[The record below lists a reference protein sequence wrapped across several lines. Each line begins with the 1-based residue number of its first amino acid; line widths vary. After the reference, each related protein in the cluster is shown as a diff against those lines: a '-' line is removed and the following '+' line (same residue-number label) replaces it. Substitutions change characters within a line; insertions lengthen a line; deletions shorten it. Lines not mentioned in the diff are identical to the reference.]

1 VAGHRANA
9 SEARVYCPDPMHQ
22 QLNPVLKAVSD
33 AVLAVASKLSVDEV
47 LQRLVDSA
55 RELAGA
61 RYAALGIPDG
71 EGGFRRFLVSGMSD
85 QLIGQLGPLPR
96 THGMLGAILAEPGPY
111 RTGDI
116 HADPRFR
123 GWWPREHPDMRSL
136 LGVPI
141 VAAEGTIG
149 AFYLT
154 EKEGADAFDAADQ
167 ELIEVLAAHAAIAIT
182 NARLY
187 EQSRELSIVSE
198 RNRLALEL
206 HDVVS
211 QKLFSLMLSA
221 EAAATQLDRDPGAA
235 RVQLERLREL
245 AGQALEELRSLI
257 LGLRPPALEVDGL
270 EQTLRKE
277 VAMLGRVHGMDIDLH
292 VDGQLAPNRDRDRE
306 LAVLRIAHEALHNA
320 LRHAGAQHIAIHLT
334 APSDGAS
341 LALDVSDDGTGFDP
355 ASTELRSR
363 HLGLTSMEERAR
375 ELGGRLEIRSRAGAG
390 TTVRLEVPP
399 HG

>member
-1 VAGHRANA
+1 
-9 SEARVYCPDPMHQ
+9 
-22 QLNPVLKAVSD
+22 
-33 AVLAVASKLSVDEV
+33 VDEV
-47 LQRLVDSA
+47 LQRLVDRA

-71 EGGFRRFLVSGMSD
+71 HGGFRRFLVSGMSD
-85 QLIGQLGPLPR
+85 ELIARMGPLPR
-96 THGMLGAILAEPGPY
+96 THGMLGAILEEPGPY
-111 RTGDI
+111 RTTDI
-116 HADPRFR
+116 HRDPRFR
-123 GWWPREHPDMRSL
+123 GWWPREHPDMRSF

-154 EKEGADAFDAADQ
+154 EKEGAEAFDAADQ

-211 QKLFSLMLSA
+211 QKLFSLVLSA
-221 EAAATQLDRDPGAA
+221 EAAAAQLDRDPQAA
-235 RVQLERLREL
+235 RAQLERVGEL

-257 LGLRPPALEVDGL
+257 LGLRPPALELDGL
-270 EQTLRKE
+270 EETLRKE
-277 VAMLGRVHGMDIDLH
+277 VSMLGRVHGRDIDLE
-292 VDGQLAPNRDRDRE
+292 VDGDLAAGADHERDH
-306 LAVLRIAHEALHNA
+306 AVLRIAHEALHNA
-320 LRHAGAQHIAIHLT
+320 LRHAGAEHIVVRLAAEDGRLT
-334 APSDGAS
+334 
-341 LALDVSDDGTGFDP
+341 VEVIDDGVGFEPDR
-355 ASTELRSR
+355 TDVRSR

-375 ELGGRLEIRSRAGAG
+375 ELGGRLRIDSAPGSG
-390 TTVRLEVPP
+390 TAVRLEVAPP
-399 HG
+399 